1 MTLCRVI
8 SDTRLMRLNRLF
20 ALEASLGANPL
31 RVDKSA
37 GIIYGVKIIG
47 FDSDNGRK
55 YLPEA
60 LKSAKKL
67 YEGIKVNIDHPE
79 DDPAGQRSAYDRF
92 GKLQNIRYVEGKGLY
107 GDMVYLKSHPMAS
120 RVTEAAERMP
130 EAFGLS
136 HNAQGEGEKDGDT
149 FVVHRVTEVRHVDLV
164 ADPATTS
171 SLSEGKMNKG
181 IKRKLREEEEKKSM
195 EDHDKVENEEEGDE
209 EKDSLASKVL
219 DALKEGELSD
229 EEKAQAIVKLV
240 KEAMEEGD
248 FTQEEEETSEAEEGS
263 ASDVTK
269 EEDDSYEEEEDKD
282 EDDKEVK
289 ESRQVH
295 KNPGVAQLQ
304 EEIQRMKKEAW
315 IRRLCES
322 LQLPLS
328 KNLLTDLMGLGK
340 VSIERHARRLAQ
352 ASKASKPRSG
362 VPVTEG
368 KSSRI
373 PAQSDLYNWLQN

>member
-1 MTLCRVI
+1 
-8 SDTRLMRLNRLF
+8 MRLNRLF

>member
-1 MTLCRVI
+1 
-8 SDTRLMRLNRLF
+8 
-20 ALEASLGANPL
+20 
-31 RVDKSA
+31 
-37 GIIYGVKIIG
+37 
-47 FDSDNGRK
+47 
-55 YLPEA
+55 
-60 LKSAKKL
+60 
-67 YEGIKVNIDHPE
+67 
-79 DDPAGQRSAYDRF
+79 
-92 GKLQNIRYVEGKGLY
+92 
-107 GDMVYLKSHPMAS
+107 
-120 RVTEAAERMP
+120 
-130 EAFGLS
+130 
-136 HNAQGEGEKDGDT
+136 
-149 FVVHRVTEVRHVDLV
+149 
-164 ADPATTS
+164 
-171 SLSEGKMNKG
+171 MNKG

>member
-1 MTLCRVI
+1 MSLK
-8 SDTRLMRLNRLF
+8 LLH

-37 GIIYGVKIIG
+37 GIIFGVKIIG
-47 FDSDNGRK
+47 FDSDNGRT

-60 LKSAKKL
+60 LKAAKQL
-67 YEGIKVNIDHPE
+67 YENIKVNIDHPE

-120 RVTEAAERMP
+120 RVIEAAERMP

-171 SLSEGKMNKG
+171 SLSEGKMSKG

-195 EDHDKVENEEEGDE
+195 EDHDKVENTEEEGDE
-209 EKDSLASKVL
+209 DKEDSLASKVL

-229 EEKAQAIVKLV
+229 EEKAEAIVKLV
-240 KEAMEEGD
+240 KEAIEEGD

-269 EEDDSYEEEEDKD
+269 EEDDSYEEDEEK

-289 ESRQVH
+289 ESR
-295 KNPGVAQLQ
+295 KGKANASLSQLQ
-304 EEIQRMKKEAW
+304 EEIRRMKKEAW

-322 LQLPLS
+322 LELPATR
-328 KNLLTDLMGLGK
+328 NLVTDLMGLGK
-340 VSIERHARRLAQ
+340 ASIERHARRLAQ